1 MLIVHENSFLLSPL
15 LVLMRF
21 SEFQKYKDDILKFI
35 DDIDG
40 LEKEIAERMSFFNKI
55 WQNMTFWHNYVFK
68 CYQFMK
74 PL

>member
-15 LVLMRF
+15 LVLHVMRF

-55 WQNMTFWHNYVFK
+55 
-68 CYQFMK
+68 
-74 PL
+74 

>member
-15 LVLMRF
+15 LVLHVMRF
-21 SEFQKYKDDILKFI
+21 LEFQKYKDDILKFI

-55 WQNMTFWHNYVFK
+55 WQNMTFRHNSVF
-68 CYQFMK
+68 Q
-74 PL
+74 

>member
-40 LEKEIAERMSFFNKI
+40 LEKEIAERMSFSNNI
-55 WQNMTFWHNYVFK
+55 
-68 CYQFMK
+68 
-74 PL
+74 

>member
-1 MLIVHENSFLLSPL
+1 MLIVHENSFLLSAL

-40 LEKEIAERMSFFNKI
+40 LEKEIAERMSFLLKFDKI
-55 WQNMTFWHNYVFK
+55 
-68 CYQFMK
+68 
-74 PL
+74 

>member
-40 LEKEIAERMSFFNKI
+40 LEKEIAERMSFSNKI

-68 CYQFMK
+68 
-74 PL
+74 